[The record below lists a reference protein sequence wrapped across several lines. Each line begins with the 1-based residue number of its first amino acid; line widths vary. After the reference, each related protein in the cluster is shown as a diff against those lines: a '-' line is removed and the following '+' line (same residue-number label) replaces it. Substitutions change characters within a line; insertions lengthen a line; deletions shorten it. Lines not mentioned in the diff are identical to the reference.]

1 MRPNNSAVK
10 DPGDAPANKQQN
22 HPTLF
27 PHPPPPPPTVPCRQK
42 TANHFFNKR
51 FAPASPLPPHPSKGK
66 GGKKPSA
73 NGEPRRAS
81 KTR

>member
-1 MRPNNSAVK
+1 MWPNYSAVK
-10 DPGDAPANKQQN
+10 DPGYAPASKQQN

-27 PHPPPPPPTVPCRQK
+27 LPPPALCRQK
-42 TANHFFNKR
+42 TGNHFFNKR

-81 KTR
+81 KTC